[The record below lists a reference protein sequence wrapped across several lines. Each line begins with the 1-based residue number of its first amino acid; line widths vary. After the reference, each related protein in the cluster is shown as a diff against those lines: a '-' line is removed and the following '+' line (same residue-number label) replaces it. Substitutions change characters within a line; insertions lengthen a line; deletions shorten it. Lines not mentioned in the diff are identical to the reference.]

1 MKFHAA
7 VLAVLLIGLAA
18 CQTSGARGTPDA
30 GSAQTFTGPTEYL
43 LDAGDR
49 IRVIVYNEP
58 ELSGEFEID
67 GSGVVAYP
75 LVGQV
80 IAKGKTTRDFEEAV
94 AAALRDGYL
103 IDPRVSVEVTNFRP
117 IYIIGEVETGG
128 EYPYVNGMTVLNAV
142 ALAGGYSYR
151 ADEDRAYVQRAGTGY
166 EVEYS
171 LDAPVPVFPGDI
183 IRIDERFF

>member
-1 MKFHAA
+1 MKVHAT
-7 VLAVLLIGLAA
+7 VLALLLIGLAA

-30 GSAQTFTGPTEYL
+30 DSAQVFSGPAEYVL
-43 LDAGDR
+43 GAGDR

-58 ELSGEFEID
+58 ELSGEFEVD
-67 GSGVVAYP
+67 GSGVIAFP
-75 LVGQV
+75 LVGQ
-80 IAKGKTTRDFEEAV
+80 IHAKGKTTRGFEEAV

-117 IYIIGEVETGG
+117 VYIIGEVESGG

-151 ADEDRAYVQRAGTGY
+151 ADETRAYVQRAGAGH

-171 LDAPVPVFPGDI
+171 LNAPVPIFPGDI